1 VPAVSAL
8 RRVGRDR
15 IAVELDGTPWRTF
28 PLEVVLAAGLDLG
41 VELDRSRARRVAR
54 ERRRVEARAAAL
66 LALQRREHT
75 AASLRAR
82 LAERGIGPAPREE
95 ALAALE
101 RAGLVDDERYAR
113 GRAAALAARGCGDR
127 MIRDDLAR
135 RGVGDELID
144 AALAALEPEP
154 ERARRL
160 VETLGRSART
170 LRRLAARGF
179 AEEAL
184 EPLEPLVAN
193 PRETELGC

>member
-1 VPAVSAL
+1 MPAVSAL

-15 IAVELDGTPWRTF
+15 VAVELDGAPWRTLS
-28 PLEVVLAAGLDLG
+28 LEVVLAAGLDVG
-41 VELDRSRARRVAR
+41 VELDRPRARRVAR
-54 ERRRVEARAAAL
+54 ERRRAEARAAAL
-66 LALQRREHT
+66 RALRRRDHT

-82 LAERGIGPAPREE
+82 LAERGIAAAAREE

-101 RAGLVDDERYAR
+101 RAGLVDDERYAH

-135 RGVGDELID
+135 RGLGDELIE
-144 AALAALEPEP
+144 AALAGLEPEH

-160 VETLGRSART
+160 AQTLGRSART
-170 LRRLAARGF
+170 LRRLSARGF

-184 EPLEPLVAN
+184 EPLVAN
-193 PRETELGC
+193 AREPEVGW